1 MSTYKININFWAKPN
16 KEYINMTKE
25 ECLALID
32 EDFDS
37 DVISITIFKEIK

>member
-1 MSTYKININFWAKPN
+1 MQKYKININFWAKPN
-16 KEYINMTKE
+16 KEYIHMTKE

-37 DVISITIFKEIK
+37 DVISILIFKEIE